1 MRPSEIALEPPSAD
15 VPSPSAF
22 LPPMSPESIPLGLSS
37 LRSLSALSATPLW
50 PPPPIAEWP
59 RAAVDHGPRIAAAA
73 VDVADRLLS
82 TVPPLLTQ
90 ALTSAAGGVHRY
102 LQRFSVYVIIANAAR
117 PVLRPAVDKA
127 QEVLDKT
134 TTMPIRLLW
143 LCVAPPST
151 ASNPTRH
158 DMASAAAA
166 AGGRHRMHARC
177 PRCSPR
183 PTTPP
188 TALPRASPSPR
199 RIPATHK
206 ISPPFLPIPTS
217 PALSLRHPTLPLQ
230 IPPMSTIPGRLVW
243 LAVLL
248 LLAWAACTLPSLL
261 STLHDPQYYSASP
274 FPRRIPVL
282 GDGGS
287 APVFSNAGFNVEA
300 AAKMWEAKVGC
311 ARFRWKHRDLL
322 KKYSYSSAFPKSSS
336 LQDPNRV
343 ACRRMQLRHVTI
355 LLPPGAESW
364 MWPHKLEGFY
374 HCPRCGITCQI
385 SWSPLMALQA
395 DATLHVWPAD
405 PPADRS
411 RGQPLR
417 VYLNLESWG
426 LLEKRRL
433 FDVGVSPFASSDVQ
447 LTYSGVH
454 HTLETG
460 RRQFFSK
467 IKRQVRQ
474 RCVGVGQDRTDP
486 ATVSARD
493 ARGLVHHVHT
503 RGLVHHVHAVLTAP
517 CLGTATARGGRVW
530 PSCPLSPPGQHNGV
544 KTSLDNTC
552 PPSHTECPS
561 ASPALSPLASLR
573 VPLPFPFACHAV
585 TATSCLSF
593 PPITQDTPLYRASSH
608 CQYEWRDEKGWRGT
622 CVPLFPPCVSVS
634 PSHIAP
640 CASPLLP
647 PPLLLPQDVPLYRA
661 SSHCQYEW
669 HEGLDVPL
677 YRASSHCQ
685 YEWREGLVRDV
696 FALVPHHSFGH
707 CDNNMNGSDAEL
719 LLYPACSHPMRS
731 IQKTE
736 ITACALSPPRPLPSP
751 FSPPPCELIP
761 FPSSFS
767 PPPRVISVLK
777 QEISACAMS
786 HYKFIL
792 STENTRVPGY
802 VTEKA
807 LEPLEAGTVPVYY
820 GAPDIRSFMP
830 PESFIDGSKYTA
842 AQLATLITALNN
854 DPGVLFR
861 LIQSFSGCLS
871 GATGAFGEA
880 LEAGTVPMYYGAPD
894 IHSFMPPD
902 SFIDG
907 SNYTAARLATL
918 IAALNNDPLSVPVY
932 QSVPDIHQF
941 MPPES
946 FIDDS
951 KYTAALL
958 TTLITALSTM
968 TQVHSCLD
976 ILF

>member
-1 MRPSEIALEPPSAD
+1 
-15 VPSPSAF
+15 
-22 LPPMSPESIPLGLSS
+22 MSPESIPLGLSS

-59 RAAVDHGPRIAAAA
+59 RAAADHGPRIATAAI
-73 VDVADRLLS
+73 DVADRLLT

-90 ALTSAAGGVHRY
+90 ALTSAAAGVHRY
-102 LQRFSVYVIIANAAR
+102 LQRFSVYVTIANAAR

-134 TTMPIRLLW
+134 TTMPIRVLW
-143 LCVAPPST
+143 LWQRHRPLQIPPAMIWLVSVLLLLAGIACTLPLLLSTLHAPP
-151 ASNPTRH
+151 P
-158 DMASAAAA
+158 
-166 AGGRHRMHARC
+166 
-177 PRCSPR
+177 PR
-183 PTTPP
+183 PLPCLSLGPYPAASLAPTKKKLLFIPPTPP
-188 TALPRASPSPR
+188 
-199 RIPATHK
+199 
-206 ISPPFLPIPTS
+206 S
-217 PALSLRHPTLPLQ
+217 PALSLPHPTLSRTLPPPPHPLPHSPSPTSPSHVLPPFSSQ
-230 IPPMSTIPGRLVW
+230 IPPMSTIPGRLIW
-243 LAVLL
+243 LTILL

-287 APVFSNAGFNVEA
+287 APVFSDTGFNVEA

-405 PPADRS
+405 PPADRT

-426 LLEKRRL
+426 LQEKRRL

-467 IKRQVRQ
+467 IKRQ
-474 RCVGVGQDRTDP
+474 
-486 ATVSARD
+486 
-493 ARGLVHHVHT
+493 
-503 RGLVHHVHAVLTAP
+503 
-517 CLGTATARGGRVW
+517 
-530 PSCPLSPPGQHNGV
+530 
-544 KTSLDNTC
+544 
-552 PPSHTECPS
+552 
-561 ASPALSPLASLR
+561 
-573 VPLPFPFACHAV
+573 
-585 TATSCLSF
+585 
-593 PPITQDTPLYRASSH
+593 
-608 CQYEWRDEKGWRGT
+608 
-622 CVPLFPPCVSVS
+622 
-634 PSHIAP
+634 
-640 CASPLLP
+640 
-647 PPLLLPQDVPLYRA
+647 
-661 SSHCQYEW
+661 
-669 HEGLDVPL
+669 DVPL

-707 CDNNMNGSDAEL
+707 CHNNMNGSDAEL
-719 LLYPACSHPMRS
+719 LLYPECSHP
-731 IQKTE
+731 
-736 ITACALSPPRPLPSP
+736 
-751 FSPPPCELIP
+751 
-761 FPSSFS
+761 
-767 PPPRVISVLK
+767 VISVLKQEISACAMSHYKFIPTLPLPTPPTAPPDILK

-792 STENTRVPGY
+792 STENTHVPGY

-820 GAPDIRSFMP
+820 GAPDIHHFMP

-842 AQLATLITALNN
+842 AHLATLITALNN
-854 DPGVLFR
+854 DPAEIR
-861 LIQSFSGCLS
+861 
-871 GATGAFGEA
+871 
-880 LEAGTVPMYYGAPD
+880 
-894 IHSFMPPD
+894 
-902 SFIDG
+902 
-907 SNYTAARLATL
+907 
-918 IAALNNDPLSVPVY
+918 
-932 QSVPDIHQF
+932 QF
-941 MPPES
+941 MLPES
-946 FIDDS
+946 FINGS
-951 KYTAALL
+951 KHSAAHLA
-958 TTLITALSTM
+958 TPITVRAPT
-968 TQVHSCLD
+968 TQVHMRYMNYFAWRMCGVPGPFAHVTALNFDSFPCRLCEAVSARGGRM
-976 ILF
+976 F

>member
-1 MRPSEIALEPPSAD
+1 MFISVASFLSAFLRFHPPNSSHRFFSPSSTLGPLRPIHAIPSIAHTFGSWCVTRRATISIGCSSAAGGGHYNDGIAAQRSGYSGVSLASPATIPVSSVDRGDPNDESPHSSRSGSYQDGNGGRGATRGGTGRGGGNEAERDGGELQPFIRSHHAATPLMRPSEIALEPPSAD

-50 PPPPIAEWP
+50 PPPPVAELP
-59 RAAVDHGPRIAAAA
+59 RAAADHGPRIAAAA

-90 ALTSAAGGVHRY
+90 AMTSAAGGVHRY

-127 QEVLDKT
+127 QEVLDK
-134 TTMPIRLLW
+134 
-143 LCVAPPST
+143 
-151 ASNPTRH
+151 
-158 DMASAAAA
+158 
-166 AGGRHRMHARC
+166 
-177 PRCSPR
+177 
-183 PTTPP
+183 
-188 TALPRASPSPR
+188 
-199 RIPATHK
+199 
-206 ISPPFLPIPTS
+206 
-217 PALSLRHPTLPLQ
+217 
-230 IPPMSTIPGRLVW
+230 IPPMSTIPGRLTW
-243 LAVLL
+243 LTILL
-248 LLAWAACTLPSLL
+248 LLAWAACALPSLL

-287 APVFSNAGFNVEA
+287 APVFSDAGFNVEA

-322 KKYSYSSAFPKSSS
+322 KKYSYSSTFPRSSS

-405 PPADRS
+405 PPAERT

-467 IKRQVRQ
+467 IKRQ
-474 RCVGVGQDRTDP
+474 
-486 ATVSARD
+486 
-493 ARGLVHHVHT
+493 
-503 RGLVHHVHAVLTAP
+503 
-517 CLGTATARGGRVW
+517 
-530 PSCPLSPPGQHNGV
+530 
-544 KTSLDNTC
+544 
-552 PPSHTECPS
+552 
-561 ASPALSPLASLR
+561 
-573 VPLPFPFACHAV
+573 
-585 TATSCLSF
+585 
-593 PPITQDTPLYRASSH
+593 
-608 CQYEWRDEKGWRGT
+608 
-622 CVPLFPPCVSVS
+622 
-634 PSHIAP
+634 
-640 CASPLLP
+640 
-647 PPLLLPQDVPLYRA
+647 
-661 SSHCQYEW
+661 
-669 HEGLDVPL
+669 DVPL

-719 LLYPACSHPMRS
+719 LLYPECTHP
-731 IQKTE
+731 
-736 ITACALSPPRPLPSP
+736 
-751 FSPPPCELIP
+751 
-761 FPSSFS
+761 
-767 PPPRVISVLK
+767 VISVLK

-820 GAPDIRSFMP
+820 GAPDIHQFMP

-842 AQLATLITALNN
+842 SQLATLITALNN
-854 DPGVLFR
+854 DPVRYMNYFAWRMCGVPGPF
-861 LIQSFSGCLS
+861 
-871 GATGAFGEA
+871 AHVTA
-880 LEAGTVPMYYGAPD
+880 LN
-894 IHSFMPPD
+894 FD
-902 SFIDG
+902 SFPCRLCEAV
-907 SNYTAARLATL
+907 SARGGKM
-918 IAALNNDPLSVPVY
+918 
-932 QSVPDIHQF
+932 F
-941 MPPES
+941 
-946 FIDDS
+946 
-951 KYTAALL
+951 
-958 TTLITALSTM
+958 
-968 TQVHSCLD
+968 
-976 ILF
+976 